1 MSRNLYYRNNRD
13 LFVEVSHGPYLV
25 EHNVL
30 ASPAAIESFSQGGA
44 FVHNLIGGTVSLEQV
59 MDRATPYHL
68 PHSTQVAGYAV
79 IYGAD
84 DRFIGNIF
92 LGGDISKAY
101 ARMTE
106 AKQPP
111 RYGTAGYDG
120 HPATFDE
127 YLARVADQPSG
138 DLQRF
143 IGLKQPAYF
152 RDNVYAPGA
161 QAFAGERSAL
171 ALAEDVALEVVEEG
185 DEVFLDVLATGAL
198 REPSPRRGDRRRP
211 AASALGRRQ
220 LRRARRQP
228 IGLGRRPARRA
239 QGGGARLPAGPIANL
254 APGTSRT
261 RVW

>member
-1 MSRNLYYRNNRD
+1 
-13 LFVEVSHGPYLV
+13 
-25 EHNVL
+25 
-30 ASPAAIESFSQGGA
+30 
-44 FVHNLIGGTVSLEQV
+44 
-59 MDRATPYHL
+59 
-68 PHSTQVAGYAV
+68 VAGYAV

-143 IGLKQPAYF
+143 IGLKQPAYL

-185 DEVFLDVLATGAL
+185 DEVFLDVLLPERFGSLRLDVVTGADL
-198 REPSPRRGDRRRP
+198 PRVRLADANFEERDGSPLVLDVDL
-211 AASALGRRQ
+211 LGVHKEAG
-220 LRRARRQP
+220 RAYP
-228 IGLGRRPARRA
+228 P
-239 QGGGARLPAGPIANL
+239 GPIANL